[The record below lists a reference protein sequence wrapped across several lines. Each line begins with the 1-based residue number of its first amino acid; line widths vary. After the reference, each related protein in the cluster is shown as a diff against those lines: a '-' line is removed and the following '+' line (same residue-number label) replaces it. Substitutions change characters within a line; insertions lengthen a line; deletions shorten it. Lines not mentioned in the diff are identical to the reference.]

1 MAELLSLST
10 ELGRLREEE
19 KIDSQV
25 NSLSHTFIGGHQYG
39 GREAVCPGKV
49 HIGQDKEDS
58 M

>member
-10 ELGRLREEE
+10 ELDRLREE

-39 GREAVCPGKV
+39 GREAVLGKV
-49 HIGQDKEDS
+49 HIGQDKEDC